1 MSKLA
6 VTFKIEGTAYI
17 IPDNEKQTEE
27 QVLEMAE
34 KYPDD
39 FDKHLDIKQVENL
52 SVISEGWK

>member
-39 FDKHLDIKQVENL
+39 FDKHLDIKQAENV
-52 SVISEGWK
+52 SVISEGWQ

>member
-1 MSKLA
+1 MAKLS

-34 KYPDD
+34 KYPNE
-39 FDKHLDIKQVENL
+39 FEKHLDIKQVENV

>member
-17 IPDNEKQTEE
+17 IPDNERQTEE

-34 KYPDD
+34 KYPDE
-39 FDKHLDIKQVENL
+39 FDKHLDIKQVENV

>member
-17 IPDNEKQTEE
+17 VPNNEKQTEE

-34 KYPDD
+34 KQTS
-39 FDKHLDIKQVENL
+39 LRNT
-52 SVISEGWK
+52 

>member
-1 MSKLA
+1 MAKLS

-27 QVLEMAE
+27 QVLDMAE
-34 KYPDD
+34 KYPNE
-39 FDKHLDIKQVENL
+39 FEKNLDIKKVENV

>member
-17 IPDNEKQTEE
+17 ITDKEKQTEE
-27 QVLEMAE
+27 QVLEIAE
-34 KYPDD
+34 KYPNE
-39 FDKHLDIKQVENL
+39 FEKHLDIKKVENV

>member
-1 MSKLA
+1 MAKLS

-27 QVLEMAE
+27 QVLGMAE
-34 KYPDD
+34 KYPNE
-39 FDKHLDIKQVENL
+39 FDKHLDIKQVENV

>member
-1 MSKLA
+1 MDKLA

-17 IPDNEKQTEE
+17 IPDNERQTEE

-34 KYPDD
+34 KYPNE
-39 FDKHLDIKQVENL
+39 FEKHLDIKKVENV

>member
-1 MSKLA
+1 MPKLA

-34 KYPDD
+34 KYPDE

>member
-1 MSKLA
+1 MAKLA

-17 IPDNEKQTEE
+17 IPDNDKQTEE

-34 KYPDD
+34 KYPDE
-39 FDKHLDIKQVENL
+39 FDKHLDIKQVENV

>member
-1 MSKLA
+1 MAKLK
-6 VTFKIEGTAYI
+6 VNFVIEGAAYI

-34 KYPDD
+34 KYPNE
-39 FDKHLDIKQVENL
+39 FDKHLDIKQVENV

>member
-6 VTFKIEGTAYI
+6 VTFRIEGTAYI

-34 KYPDD
+34 KYPNE
-39 FDKHLDIKQVENL
+39 FDKHLDIKKVENV

>member
-1 MSKLA
+1 MDKLA
-6 VTFKIEGTAYI
+6 VAFKIEGTGYI

-34 KYPDD
+34 KYPNE
-39 FDKHLDIKQVENL
+39 FDKHLDIKKVENV